1 MKSRSNKSKNR
12 KVRIALD
19 KNEFSFS
26 HLKLIGVGFIAG
38 IFPMVLIK
46 AAGEISFIPWP
57 LLLMSPVIFILG
69 ILALVTFLLLVEQ
82 TYILT
87 RCKIKKDCL
96 EKDLDED
103 STHGP
108 GKNGI

>member
-1 MKSRSNKSKNR
+1 MKVRSNKSKNR

-19 KNEFSFS
+19 ENEFSFL
-26 HLKLIGVGFIAG
+26 HLKFIGIGFTAG
-38 IFPMVLIK
+38 ILPMILIK
-46 AAGEISFIPWP
+46 TAGEISFIPWP

-69 ILALVTFLLLVEQ
+69 IFALVTFLLLIEQ
-82 TYILT
+82 TYILI